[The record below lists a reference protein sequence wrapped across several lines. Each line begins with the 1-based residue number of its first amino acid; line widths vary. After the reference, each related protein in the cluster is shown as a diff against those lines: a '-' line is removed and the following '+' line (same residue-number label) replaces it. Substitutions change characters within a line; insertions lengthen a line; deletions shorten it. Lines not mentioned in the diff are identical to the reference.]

1 MNTLTNTGR
10 RRLGLPG
17 RPAIVLDPGQTVEIS
32 DGQLK
37 AIMANST
44 SARWVNSGV
53 LSLNGNGGV
62 DTSGANTVDASFAA
76 ATKLDIP
83 EKLTGSGVELYD
95 RGGGWWDIYVNGFK
109 VLDKSVRRAKAEELA
124 EEYR

>member
-53 LSLNGNGGV
+53 LSLNGGVVKV
-62 DTSGANTVDASFAA
+62 DTVTA